1 MWCQSVKMSPDFN
14 KVPKKKKFLRD
25 FMKKVVHF
33 DTLTPFLTQSIFL
46 IKSLFYR
53 NSL

>member
-1 MWCQSVKMSPDFN
+1 MDPNFD

-33 DTLTPFLTQSIFL
+33 DYLTIFDYL
-46 IKSLFYR
+46 IIL
-53 NSL
+53 N